1 LPLKVS
7 IVCRKFTSV
16 RTSSPWTN
24 GVFVLRAASG
34 STQQAGKSA
43 GQRLMMEGHAL
54 TDAPKSEPKKPQV
67 SKPDREKRPLEVSHG
82 EKIMTAILDSRQEV
96 QETRQGVVA
105 TKSDTA
111 EILGL
116 LSPRADETDPV
127 MEALERIERQMQ
139 ERFNM
144 LNLRL
149 IAIEQQLGMP
159 RG

>member
-1 LPLKVS
+1 
-7 IVCRKFTSV
+7 
-16 RTSSPWTN
+16 
-24 GVFVLRAASG
+24 
-34 STQQAGKSA
+34 
-43 GQRLMMEGHAL
+43 MEGHAL